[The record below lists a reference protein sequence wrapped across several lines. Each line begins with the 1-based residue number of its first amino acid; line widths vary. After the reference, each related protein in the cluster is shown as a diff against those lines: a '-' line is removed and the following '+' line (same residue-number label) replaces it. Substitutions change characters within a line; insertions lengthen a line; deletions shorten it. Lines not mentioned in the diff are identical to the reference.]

1 MKNLLV
7 TTMEKLEKL
16 SRRLVSMQIVIEEMK
31 NELEEEYGYKSADPV
46 ESELT
51 FYPGPPKKI
60 KIVVPLF
67 PPKIQVDA
75 NLVSKSYMRYVFD
88 EVQDIWNVCLEYIY
102 LKTGRKVHS
111 FNEKT
116 IDSNINRRMKPLHL
130 LLMYLDTG
138 EFLYQP
144 RRIKEPFLCPEG
156 FRDEY
161 DMFVEECRWRD
172 YANTTFNSNVQKVN
186 CFLKYLDSVQVSSSD
201 EITLD
206 HIGDFIAMY
215 DASAVKYVGTILYVL
230 RNYLSFLYQNGFTCC
245 DFSTLLPKI
254 RVMRNSSIP
263 YAWKKEDAMKLLKA
277 IDREDPKG
285 KRDYAIMLMIVR
297 LGLRISD
304 IRSMKLAS
312 LNWNRKTIS
321 LSMQKTK
328 QPIELPLLDDIG
340 WAVIDYLRNG
350 RPATACE
357 NLFVRHRPPYKA
369 FGETETFHKSLHR
382 YMVKAGLKIPLNSY
396 HGMHSLRST
405 LARNML
411 EAQAPLPVIS
421 ETLGHQNINTTSIY
435 LKIDIDGLRKC
446 ALDPEEEDQ

>member
-1 MKNLLV
+1 MNKNKSIHEAIKFILASLEAQGQAPG
-7 TTMEKLEKL
+7 TLKNYQGSFNIFEKYL
-16 SRRLVSMQIVIEEMK
+16 
-31 NELEEEYGYKSADPV
+31 NELGISH
-46 ESELT
+46 
-51 FYPGPPKKI
+51 
-60 KIVVPLF
+60 
-67 PPKIQVDA
+67 VDE
-75 NLVSKSYMRYVFD
+75 D
-88 EVQDIWNVCLEYIY
+88 VCLEYIY
-102 LKTGRKVHS
+102 LKTGQKLHS
-111 FNEKT
+111 FHEKT
-116 IDSNINRRMKPLHL
+116 LDSNINRRMKPLHL
-130 LLMYLDTG
+130 LLMYLNTG

-144 RRIKEPFLCPEG
+144 RKIKEPFLCPGG

-161 DMFVEECRWRD
+161 DMFVVECKRRD
-172 YANTTFNSNVQKVN
+172 YANATLNSNVQKVQY
-186 CFLKYLDSVQVSSSD
+186 FLIYLDSIQVSSSE

-206 HIGDFIAMY
+206 HIGDFIATY

-230 RNYLSFLYQNGFTCC
+230 RNYMSFLYQNGFICC
-245 DFSTLLPKI
+245 EFSPMLPKI

-263 YAWKKEDAMKLLKA
+263 YAWKKEDVMKLLNA

-285 KRDYAIMLMIVR
+285 KRDYAIILMIIR

-304 IRSMKLAS
+304 IRSMKLSS
-312 LNWNRKTIS
+312 LNWNRKTVS

-328 QPIELPLLDDIG
+328 QPIELPLIDDIG

-350 RPATACE
+350 RPTTVCE

-382 YMVKAGLKIPLNSY
+382 YMVKAGLKIPLNEH

-435 LKIDIDGLRKC
+435 LKIDIGGLRKC
-446 ALDPEEEDQ
+446 ALDPEEVFQ